1 MEYVLGIDI
10 GTGSVKAIAV
20 DLQGRSFEVSQQHY
34 GFKSSQPGFHEQD
47 PAQIWKAFS
56 EVLKEIIVKTNAQP
70 LGIGLSSAMHSLIAV
85 DRAGNE
91 LAPMMTWADNRS
103 ADIAGRLRDSA
114 EGMAIYRAT
123 GTPVHAMSPLC
134 KLIWIRESDPK
145 LFDDAYKFISIKEYI
160 WYRIFGEF
168 KVDQSIASCT
178 GLFDIHTF
186 TWHEDALRLA
196 GITNQLLS
204 EPVPTDYVQHYK
216 GNAVDSLLT
225 GVPVTI
231 GASDG
236 CLANLGSMAHR
247 PGTAVMTIGT
257 SGAVRVASS
266 KPLMDEKSMT
276 FSYVLDKDTYICG
289 GPINN
294 GGIALE
300 WWLKNNSSSELADE
314 EYDYLIDQTAQIPAG
329 SDGLIFLPYLTGERA
344 PVWDSQ
350 SCGVFFGIRLSH
362 KKAHFTKAVLE
373 GICYAM
379 NTVLTSLSLHNVSI
393 EQINV
398 SGGFINSM
406 PWLQILADVTGKE
419 LVIIQSEDASAI
431 GAAFMAMKNTGL
443 IKDYPSSGSSG
454 EQVIKPNELTSVHY
468 SKDFIIFQKLYL
480 DLKKTMHEFYHLHNS
495 ASPKQEY

>member
-34 GFKSSQPGFHEQD
+34 GFTSSQPGFHEQD

-85 DRAGNE
+85 DKDCNE
-91 LAPMMTWADNRS
+91 LAPMITWADNRS
-103 ADIAGRLRDSA
+103 AEIGGRLRDSV

-145 LFDDAYKFISIKEYI
+145 VFDDAYKFISIKEYI
-160 WYRIFGEF
+160 WYRLFGEF
-168 KVDQSIASCT
+168 KVDHSIASCT
-178 GLFDIHTF
+178 GLFNIHTF
-186 TWHEDALRLA
+186 TWHEDALRLV
-196 GITNQLLS
+196 GITDQWLS
-204 EPVPTDYVQHYK
+204 EPVPTDYMQNYN
-216 GNAVDSLLT
+216 GNAVDSLLP
-225 GVPVTI
+225 GVPVMI

-276 FSYVLDKDTYICG
+276 FSYVLDRETYICG

-300 WWLKNNSSSELADE
+300 WWLKNNSESELEDA
-314 EYDYLIDQTAQIPAG
+314 EYDNVIEQAAQIPAG

-344 PVWDSQ
+344 PIWDSE
-350 SCGVFFGIRLSH
+350 SCGVFFGMRLSH

-373 GICYAM
+373 GVCHAM
-379 NTVLTSLSLHNVSI
+379 NGVLTSLSIHGLSI

-398 SGGFINSM
+398 SGGFIKST

-443 IKDYPSSGSSG
+443 IKDYPTSSTSK
-454 EQVIKPNELTSVHY
+454 EQVIKPIELNSAY
-468 SKDFIIFQKLYL
+468 YLKDFAIFKQLYW
-480 DLKKTMHEFYHLHNS
+480 DLKKTMHQFYQMHN
-495 ASPKQEY
+495 